1 MPEAADR
8 EKDFIIVNKTF
19 GYIMNI
25 EVKSS
30 PNKNAVN
37 SVREQLIHTK
47 NLLTDWFGGTH
58 LLEKFKHIS
67 VFFTGEAYQQENN
80 VNNKF
85 WMFGKEQFTTKMNEI
100 HSELN
105 PCPILPSKENFEEL
119 AKNLLFYTT
128 ARQLP
133 IKCNVDKFVDKSFQ
147 GVTAEDV
154 DFWNCFWNLTPGQM
168 SLMHSDKRCVLFTSP
183 FSTGKTMLMV
193 DKAEKVAKADKDVE
207 VLFAISSAHSGWPP
221 IMLRAKLENSFQV
234 NAIENVKV
242 FFVDVGLQPL
252 TELIEGN
259 SSQPIFVDEVCIKDG
274 DLEKIEELAKNQ
286 SMYLWIAQTGLETSM
301 ERKWTSWLSNQSA
314 FHIPQLSYCMRN
326 SKSIFHESEKASQ
339 VYSSFRHSSTSD
351 RVQLPAGQC
360 GRRQCQNY
368 RAGER

>member
-1 MPEAADR
+1 
-8 EKDFIIVNKTF
+8 
-19 GYIMNI
+19 
-25 EVKSS
+25 
-30 PNKNAVN
+30 
-37 SVREQLIHTK
+37 
-47 NLLTDWFGGTH
+47 
-58 LLEKFKHIS
+58 
-67 VFFTGEAYQQENN
+67 
-80 VNNKF
+80 
-85 WMFGKEQFTTKMNEI
+85 
-100 HSELN
+100 
-105 PCPILPSKENFEEL
+105 
-119 AKNLLFYTT
+119 
-128 ARQLP
+128 
-133 IKCNVDKFVDKSFQ
+133 
-147 GVTAEDV
+147 
-154 DFWNCFWNLTPGQM
+154 
-168 SLMHSDKRCVLFTSP
+168 
-183 FSTGKTMLMV
+183 MLMV

-286 SMYLWIAQTGLETSM
+286 SMCLWIAQTGLETSM
-301 ERKWTSWLSNQSA
+301 EGKWTSWLSNQSA

-351 RVQLPAGQC
+351 RVQLPVNVAEGNVRIIEQERDDDLKCTLAKAFDSHPAGPVIIVHDEVILFDYTAELFNDIEDAVADIRKCRYDPSIEKAEVDEGDC
-360 GRRQCQNY
+360 GTEVLSQIPNQSIGSESQKNDEPSKVFGAEHREKDFLKVNKTRGGQTVVNI
-368 RAGER
+368 RIKHRP